1 MALSLF
7 KIIALRDIKISWSGG
22 STSSMV
28 VAFFLIVVTLFPLG
42 VGPELNMLSRISVG
56 VIWVAALLACLLS
69 LDRIFQADY
78 EDGTLDQYALS
89 PLSME
94 WIVLAKALAH
104 WVTTSLPLI
113 LITPLLGILMNM
125 PDAAY
130 LPLLFAM
137 LLGTPALSLI
147 GTIGASLTV
156 SLKRGGVLLSLL
168 ILPLYVPVLI
178 FGVMTVEAMM
188 IGSGGNA
195 TLMILGACTLF
206 SLAITPWASAAAIRL
221 ALA

>member
-1 MALSLF
+1 MLSLF

-28 VAFFLIVVTLFPLG
+28 VAFFIIVVTLFPLG
-42 VGPELNMLSRISVG
+42 IGPELNMLSRISIG

-69 LDRIFQADY
+69 LDRIFQADF

-113 LITPLLGILMNM
+113 LITPVLGILMNM
-125 PDAAY
+125 PDEAY

-178 FGVMTVEAMM
+178 FGVMTVEAMT

-195 TLMILGACTLF
+195 TLMILGASTLF

>member
-1 MALSLF
+1 MLFLF
-7 KIIALRDIKISWSGG
+7 KKIALRDIKVSWSGG

-28 VAFFLIVVTLFPLG
+28 VGFFIIVVTLFPLG

-69 LDRIFQADY
+69 LDRIFQADF

-94 WIVLAKALAH
+94 WIVMAKALAH

-125 PDAAY
+125 QETAY
-130 LPLLFAM
+130 MPLIYAM
-137 LLGTPALSLI
+137 LIGTPALSLI

-178 FGVMTVEAMM
+178 FGVMAVDAVT
-188 IGSGGNA
+188 IGSGVNA
-195 TLMILGACTLF
+195 TLMILGASTLF
-206 SLAITPWASAAAIRL
+206 SLAITPWAAAAAIRL
-221 ALA
+221 ALD

>member
-1 MALSLF
+1 MLFLF
-7 KIIALRDIKISWSGG
+7 KKIVLRDIKVSWSVG

-28 VAFFLIVVTLFPLG
+28 VGFFIIVVTLFPLG

-69 LDRIFQADY
+69 LDRIFQADF

-94 WIVLAKALAH
+94 WIVMAKALAH

-125 PDAAY
+125 QETAY
-130 LPLLFAM
+130 MPLIYAM
-137 LLGTPALSLI
+137 LIGTPALSLI

-156 SLKRGGVLLSLL
+156 SLKRGGILLSLL

-178 FGVMTVEAMM
+178 FGVMAVDAVT

-195 TLMILGACTLF
+195 TLMILGASTLF
-206 SLAITPWASAAAIRL
+206 SLAITPWAAAAAIRL
-221 ALA
+221 ALD

>member
-1 MALSLF
+1 MNTHFWSVV
-7 KIIALRDIKISWSGG
+7 KRDIKIGWQGG

-28 VAFFLIVVTLFPLG
+28 VAFFIIVVTLFPIG
-42 VGPELNMLSRISVG
+42 VGPEQSVLARIAVG

-89 PLSME
+89 RLPLE
-94 WIVLAKALAH
+94 LIVIGKSLAH
-104 WVTTSLPLI
+104 WLTTSLPLI
-113 LITPLLGILMNM
+113 LITPVLAVLLNMN
-125 PDAAY
+125 DAAL
-130 LPLLFAM
+130 LPLIYAM
-137 LLGTPALSLI
+137 LIGTPALSLI

-178 FGVMTVEAMM
+178 FGVMAVDAGISG
-188 IGSGGNA
+188 IGSNA
-195 TLMILGACTLF
+195 SLFFLAAVTLF
-206 SLAITPWASAAAIRL
+206 SLAITPWVSAAALRL
-221 ALA
+221 ALD

>member
-1 MALSLF
+1 MLFLF
-7 KIIALRDIKISWSGG
+7 KKIVLRDIKVSWSGG

-28 VAFFLIVVTLFPLG
+28 VGFFIIVVTLFPLG

-69 LDRIFQADY
+69 LDRIFQADF

-94 WIVLAKALAH
+94 WIVMAKALAH

-125 PDAAY
+125 QETAY
-130 LPLLFAM
+130 MPLIYAM
-137 LLGTPALSLI
+137 LIGTPALSLI

-178 FGVMTVEAMM
+178 FGVMAVDAVT

-195 TLMILGACTLF
+195 TLMILGASTLF
-206 SLAITPWASAAAIRL
+206 SLAITPWAAAAAIRL
-221 ALA
+221 ALD

>member
-1 MALSLF
+1 MLSLF
-7 KIIALRDIKISWSGG
+7 KIITLRDIKISWAGG

-28 VAFFLIVVTLFPLG
+28 VAFFIIVVTLFPLG

-78 EDGTLDQYALS
+78 EDGTLDQYALCS
-89 PLSME
+89 LPLE
-94 WIVLAKALAH
+94 WLVLAKALAH
-104 WVTTSLPLI
+104 WLTTSLPLI

-125 PDAAY
+125 NASAY
-130 LPLLFAM
+130 MPLIYAM

-168 ILPLYVPVLI
+168 ILPLYVPILI
-178 FGVMTVEAMM
+178 FGVMSVEAMA
-188 IGSGGNA
+188 IGNGGSA
-195 TLMILGACTLF
+195 TLMILGATTLF
-206 SLAITPWASAAAIRL
+206 SIAITPWAASAAIRL
-221 ALA
+221 TLD

>member
-1 MALSLF
+1 MLFLF
-7 KIIALRDIKISWSGG
+7 KKIALRDIKVSWSGG
-22 STSSMV
+22 SSSSMV
-28 VAFFLIVVTLFPLG
+28 VGFFIIVVTLFPLG

-69 LDRIFQADY
+69 LDRIFQADF

-94 WIVLAKALAH
+94 WIVMAKALAH

-125 PDAAY
+125 QETAY
-130 LPLLFAM
+130 MPLIYAM
-137 LLGTPALSLI
+137 LIGTPALSLI

-178 FGVMTVEAMM
+178 FGVMAVDAVT

-195 TLMILGACTLF
+195 TLMILGASTLF
-206 SLAITPWASAAAIRL
+206 SLAITPWVAAAAIRL
-221 ALA
+221 ALD

>member
-1 MALSLF
+1 MLFLF
-7 KIIALRDIKISWSGG
+7 KKIVLRDIKVSWSGG

-28 VAFFLIVVTLFPLG
+28 VGFFIIVVTLFPLG

-69 LDRIFQADY
+69 LDRIFQADF

-94 WIVLAKALAH
+94 WIVMAKALAH

-125 PDAAY
+125 QETAY
-130 LPLLFAM
+130 MPLIYAM
-137 LLGTPALSLI
+137 LIGTPALSLI

-178 FGVMTVEAMM
+178 FGVMAVDAVT

-195 TLMILGACTLF
+195 TLMILGASTLF
-206 SLAITPWASAAAIRL
+206 SLAITPWAAAAAVRL
-221 ALA
+221 ALD

>member
-1 MALSLF
+1 MNTHFWSVV
-7 KIIALRDIKISWSGG
+7 KRDIKIGWQGG

-28 VAFFLIVVTLFPLG
+28 VAFFIIVVTLFPLG
-42 VGPELNMLSRISVG
+42 VGPEQSVLARIAVG

-89 PLSME
+89 RLPLE
-94 WIVLAKALAH
+94 LIVIGKSLAH
-104 WVTTSLPLI
+104 WLTTSLPLI
-113 LITPLLGILMNM
+113 LITPVLAVLLNMN
-125 PDAAY
+125 DAAL
-130 LPLLFAM
+130 LPLIYAM
-137 LLGTPALSLI
+137 LIGTPALSLI

-178 FGVMTVEAMM
+178 FGVMAVDAGISS
-188 IGSGGNA
+188 IGSNA
-195 TLMILGACTLF
+195 SLLFLAAVTLF
-206 SLAITPWASAAAIRL
+206 SLAITPWVSAAAVRL
-221 ALA
+221 ALD

>member
-1 MALSLF
+1 MLFLF
-7 KIIALRDIKISWSGG
+7 KKIVLRDIKVSWSGG

-28 VAFFLIVVTLFPLG
+28 VGFFIIVVTLFPLG

-69 LDRIFQADY
+69 LDRIFQADF

-94 WIVLAKALAH
+94 WIVMAKALAH

-125 PDAAY
+125 QETAY
-130 LPLLFAM
+130 MPLIYAM
-137 LLGTPALSLI
+137 LIGTPALSLI

-156 SLKRGGVLLSLL
+156 SLKRGGILLSLL

-178 FGVMTVEAMM
+178 FGVMAVDAVT

-195 TLMILGACTLF
+195 TLMILGASTLF
-206 SLAITPWASAAAIRL
+206 SLAITPWAAAAAVRL
-221 ALA
+221 ALD

>member
-1 MALSLF
+1 MFSLF
-7 KIIALRDIKISWSGG
+7 KIITLRDIKISWAGG

-28 VAFFLIVVTLFPLG
+28 VAFFIIVVTLFPLG

-69 LDRIFQADY
+69 LDRIFQADF
-78 EDGTLDQYALS
+78 EDGTLDQYALC
-89 PLSME
+89 PLSLE
-94 WIVLAKALAH
+94 WLVLAKALAH
-104 WVTTSLPLI
+104 WLTTSLPLI

-125 PDAAY
+125 DDAAY
-130 LPLLFAM
+130 WPLIYAM

-178 FGVMTVEAMM
+178 FGVMSVKAMT
-188 IGSGGNA
+188 IGNGGYT
-195 TLMILGACTLF
+195 TLMILGAVTLF
-206 SLAITPWASAAAIRL
+206 SIAITPWAAAAAIRL
-221 ALA
+221 ALD

>member
-1 MALSLF
+1 MLFLF
-7 KIIALRDIKISWSGG
+7 KKIALRDIKVSWSGG

-28 VAFFLIVVTLFPLG
+28 VGFFIIVVTLFPLG

-69 LDRIFQADY
+69 LDRIFQADF

-94 WIVLAKALAH
+94 WIVMAKALAH

-125 PDAAY
+125 QETAY
-130 LPLLFAM
+130 MPLIYAM
-137 LLGTPALSLI
+137 LIGTPALSLI

-156 SLKRGGVLLSLL
+156 SLRRGGVLLSLL

-178 FGVMTVEAMM
+178 FGVMAVDAVT

-195 TLMILGACTLF
+195 TLMILGASTLF
-206 SLAITPWASAAAIRL
+206 SLAITPWAAAAAIRL
-221 ALA
+221 ALD

>member
-1 MALSLF
+1 MNTHFWSVV
-7 KIIALRDIKISWSGG
+7 KRDIKIGWQGG

-28 VAFFLIVVTLFPLG
+28 VAFFIIVVTLFPLG
-42 VGPELNMLSRISVG
+42 VGPEQSVLARIAVG

-89 PLSME
+89 RLPLE
-94 WIVLAKALAH
+94 LIVIGKSLAH
-104 WVTTSLPLI
+104 WLTTSLPLI
-113 LITPLLGILMNM
+113 LITPVLAVLLNMN
-125 PDAAY
+125 DAAL
-130 LPLLFAM
+130 LPLIYAM
-137 LLGTPALSLI
+137 LIGTPALSLI

-178 FGVMTVEAMM
+178 FGVMAVDAGISG
-188 IGSGGNA
+188 IGSNA
-195 TLMILGACTLF
+195 SLLFLEAVTLF
-206 SLAITPWASAAAIRL
+206 SLAITPWVSAAAVRL
-221 ALA
+221 ALD

>member
-1 MALSLF
+1 MLRLF
-7 KIIALRDIKISWSGG
+7 KAIALRDIKVSWSGG

-28 VAFFLIVVTLFPLG
+28 VAFFIIVVTLFPLG

-56 VIWVAALLACLLS
+56 VIWVAALLSCLLS
-69 LDRIFQADY
+69 LDRIFQADF

-94 WIVLAKALAH
+94 WIVIAKALAH

-125 PDAAY
+125 PDNAY
-130 LPLLFAM
+130 LPLIITM
-137 LLGTPALSLI
+137 LVGTPALSLI

-168 ILPLYVPVLI
+168 ILPLYVPILI
-178 FGVMTVEAMM
+178 FGVMAVDALT
-188 IGSGGNA
+188 IGSGGDA
-195 TLMILGACTLF
+195 TLMILGASTLF
-206 SLAITPWASAAAIRL
+206 SLAITPWAAAAAIRL
-221 ALA
+221 ALD

>member
-1 MALSLF
+1 
-7 KIIALRDIKISWSGG
+7 
-22 STSSMV
+22 MV
-28 VAFFLIVVTLFPLG
+28 VGFFIIVVTLFPLG

-69 LDRIFQADY
+69 LDRIFQADF

-94 WIVLAKALAH
+94 WIVMAKALAH

-125 PDAAY
+125 QETAY
-130 LPLLFAM
+130 MPLIYAM
-137 LLGTPALSLI
+137 LIGTPALSLI

-178 FGVMTVEAMM
+178 FGVMAVDAVT

-195 TLMILGACTLF
+195 TLMILGASTLF
-206 SLAITPWASAAAIRL
+206 SLAITPWAAAAAIRL
-221 ALA
+221 ALD

>member
-1 MALSLF
+1 MLFLF
-7 KIIALRDIKISWSGG
+7 KKIVLRDIKVSWSGG

-28 VAFFLIVVTLFPLG
+28 VGFFIIVVTLFPLG

-69 LDRIFQADY
+69 LDRIFQADF

-94 WIVLAKALAH
+94 WIVMAKALAH

-125 PDAAY
+125 QETAY
-130 LPLLFAM
+130 MPLIYAM
-137 LLGTPALSLI
+137 LIGTPALSLI

-178 FGVMTVEAMM
+178 FGVMAVDAVT
-188 IGSGGNA
+188 IGSGVNA
-195 TLMILGACTLF
+195 TLMILGASTLF
-206 SLAITPWASAAAIRL
+206 SLAITPWAAAAAIRL
-221 ALA
+221 ALD

>member
-1 MALSLF
+1 MLSLF
-7 KIIALRDIKISWSGG
+7 KIIALRDIKVSWSGG

-28 VAFFLIVVTLFPLG
+28 VAFFIIVVTLFPLG

-69 LDRIFQADY
+69 LDRIFQADF
-78 EDGTLDQYALS
+78 EDGTLDQYALC

-113 LITPLLGILMNM
+113 LITPILGILMNM

-130 LPLLFAM
+130 LPLIYAM

-178 FGVMTVEAMM
+178 FGVMSVEAMT
-188 IGSGGNA
+188 IGAGGKA
-195 TLMILGACTLF
+195 TLMILGASTLF
-206 SLAITPWASAAAIRL
+206 SLAITPWAAAAAIRL
-221 ALA
+221 ALD

>member
-1 MALSLF
+1 MLFLF
-7 KIIALRDIKISWSGG
+7 KKIALRDIKVSWSGG

-28 VAFFLIVVTLFPLG
+28 VGFFIIVVTLFPLG

-69 LDRIFQADY
+69 LDRIFQADF

-94 WIVLAKALAH
+94 WIVMAKALAH

-125 PDAAY
+125 QETAY
-130 LPLLFAM
+130 MPLIYAM
-137 LLGTPALSLI
+137 LIGTPALSLI

-178 FGVMTVEAMM
+178 FGVMAVDAVT

-195 TLMILGACTLF
+195 TLMILGASTLF
-206 SLAITPWASAAAIRL
+206 SLAITPWAAAAAIRL
-221 ALA
+221 ALD

>member
-1 MALSLF
+1 MFSLF
-7 KIIALRDIKISWSGG
+7 KIITLRDIKISWAGG

-28 VAFFLIVVTLFPLG
+28 VAFFIIVVTLFPLG

-69 LDRIFQADY
+69 LDRIFQADF
-78 EDGTLDQYALS
+78 EDGTLDQYALC
-89 PLSME
+89 PLSLE
-94 WIVLAKALAH
+94 WLVLAKALEH
-104 WVTTSLPLI
+104 WLTTSLPLI
-113 LITPLLGILMNM
+113 LITPLLGILLNM
-125 PDAAY
+125 DDAAY
-130 LPLLFAM
+130 WPMIYAM

-178 FGVMTVEAMM
+178 FGVMSVEAMT
-188 IGSGGNA
+188 IGNGGYT
-195 TLMILGACTLF
+195 TLMILGAVTLF
-206 SLAITPWASAAAIRL
+206 SIAITPWAAAAAIRL
-221 ALA
+221 ALD